1 MVTLHSCEPHFVRC
15 LVPNTHKKP
24 GEMEP
29 RLIMHQLTCNGVLE
43 GIRICLRGF
52 PNKMLYNDFKMRY
65 ACLGHAEVNSS
76 SDNKVSAYALLDKIE
91 FSRDRYRLGHTL
103 IFFRAG
109 GLAYLEEARDSI
121 GTMWL
126 RKFQGEALKYIRKKV
141 FVKKTTQREL
151 IKVAQRQFR
160 KFFKIRDW
168 PWFII
173 IQKTKPLIG
182 VPDRTAELKVKSL
195 FLGKSPQDKKNIFI
209 LSLLRC

>member
-1 MVTLHSCEPHFVRC
+1 M
-15 LVPNTHKKP
+15 
-24 GEMEP
+24 
-29 RLIMHQLTCNGVLE
+29 
-43 GIRICLRGF
+43 
-52 PNKMLYNDFKMRY
+52 
-65 ACLGHAEVNSS
+65 
-76 SDNKVSAYALLDKIE
+76 LDKIE